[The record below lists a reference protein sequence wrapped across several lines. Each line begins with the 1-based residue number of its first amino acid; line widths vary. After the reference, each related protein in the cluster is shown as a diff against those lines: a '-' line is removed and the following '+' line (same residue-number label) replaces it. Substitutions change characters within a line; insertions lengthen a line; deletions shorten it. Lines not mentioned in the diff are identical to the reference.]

1 MKIFWHAFNYV
12 HLGSY
17 LQFCRMLIA
26 SMLKEKHESMSEQ
39 TVTSLGGG
47 GGSERFPLQT
57 FLRHL
62 SGSRISQDAS

>member
-1 MKIFWHAFNYV
+1 MFWHAFNYV

-39 TVTSLGGG
+39 TVTSLGGVW
-47 GGSERFPLQT
+47 EKIQT
-57 FLRHL
+57 FLKLLVRHL

>member
-1 MKIFWHAFNYV
+1 MFWHAFNYV

-39 TVTSLGGG
+39 TVTPLGGG
-47 GGSERFPLQT
+47 LRKNSDFSQT
-57 FLRHL
+57 V
-62 SGSRISQDAS
+62 S